1 MAINESKI
9 RKIMKVECCD
19 REKAERF
26 FSLSEKLIA
35 DDFTPEVGREV
46 YAELEALRNSL

>member
-1 MAINESKI
+1 MTARERKI
-9 RKIMKVECCD
+9 KKIMKVEHCD

-26 FSLSEKLIA
+26 WTLSAKLVA